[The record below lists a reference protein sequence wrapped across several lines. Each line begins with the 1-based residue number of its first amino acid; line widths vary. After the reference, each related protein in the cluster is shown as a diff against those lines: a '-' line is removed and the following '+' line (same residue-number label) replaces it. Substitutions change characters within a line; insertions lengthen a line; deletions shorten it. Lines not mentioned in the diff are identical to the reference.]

1 MYPNLKLEIFKR
13 GIRQN
18 HLAKELGLNE
28 ANLSKIIHGYR
39 EPSSALKQTMADFL
53 GADVG
58 WLFQKYDG
66 REASGVSTP
75 AGASPNGNDS
85 ES

>member
-1 MYPNLKLEIFKR
+1 LYPNLKLEIFKR

-66 REASGVSTP
+66 DRSSPVATSTE
-75 AGASPNGNDS
+75 ASPNGTDH
-85 ES
+85 ET